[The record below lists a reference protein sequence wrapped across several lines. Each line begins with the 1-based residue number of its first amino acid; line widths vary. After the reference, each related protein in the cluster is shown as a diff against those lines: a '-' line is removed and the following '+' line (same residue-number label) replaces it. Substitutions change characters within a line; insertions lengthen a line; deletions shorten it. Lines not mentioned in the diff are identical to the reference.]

1 MTDQNNHGK
10 VSILFPDMEDT
21 FLGIETILFIHVVEI
36 KLQPGGQESLIACEQ
51 IKKLCHSFVKSSLEI
66 SPITA
71 ELQAILFPSH

>member
-36 KLQPGGQESLIACEQ
+36 KLHPGGQESLIVCEQ
-51 IKKLCHSFVKSSLEI
+51 IKKIVSQFCQEQ
-66 SPITA
+66 P
-71 ELQAILFPSH
+71 

>member
-1 MTDQNNHGK
+1 MIDQNNHGK
-10 VSILFPDMEDT
+10 VSILFPDMEDA
-21 FLGIETILFIHVVEI
+21 FLGIETILFIHVEI

-71 ELQAILFPSH
+71 EFQAILFPSH